1 MLQKSPA
8 SPDSASET
16 APDSDVAA
24 VLASGRR
31 HPRRRL
37 IAIGAAVL
45 AVLAAAGFW
54 LTSGSGGSAVTYT
67 TQPVTSGDL
76 TVNVVATGTVQPT
89 NQVSISSELSGTVRT
104 VLVDYNQTVKQGQV
118 LAQLD
123 TDKLNANLAL
133 AKATLAARQA
143 DVLQAQATVDQTA
156 AVLTRTI
163 DLAGRGVSASQT
175 LETAQA
181 DSDRAKAA
189 LASAKANQQIAEA
202 NVSIAETDLSKSEIK
217 SPIDGV
223 VLSRAVDP
231 GQIVASSLSAPVLF
245 TLAEDLSEMQLQV
258 GIDEADMGKVKQGDT
273 ATFTVEAF
281 PGKKFPATI
290 SEIRYSPATVEGVVT
305 YTAVL
310 TVDNAEL
317 LLRPGM
323 TATAEITVET
333 VKDAIL
339 VPNAALRYAP
349 PVTTTTSRQGA
360 GLLGLLMPARPSR
373 QQPTATG
380 ADGTRRLYVLR
391 DGEPV
396 AVSVKVGAS
405 DGTHTVVTGDLTTK
419 DVVIVGSKT
428 AS

>member
-1 MLQKSPA
+1 M
-8 SPDSASET
+8 
-16 APDSDVAA
+16 
-24 VLASGRR
+24 LASGRK

-104 VLVDYNQTVKQGQV
+104 VLVDYNETVKQGQV

-156 AVLTRTI
+156 AVLARTT

-305 YTAVL
+305 YKAVL

-317 LLRPGM
+317 LLRPGH
-323 TATAEITVET
+323 
-333 VKDAIL
+333 DRDGRDHRRDGQGRD
-339 VPNAALRYAP
+339 PRSQRRAALRPAGDDHDVAARGWPPRSAHAGAAEPAAANGNRCRRHAP
-349 PVTTTTSRQGA
+349 PLRAARRRAGGGVGQG
-360 GLLGLLMPARPSR
+360 
-373 QQPTATG
+373 
-380 ADGTRRLYVLR
+380 RRLRRHAY
-391 DGEPV
+391 G
-396 AVSVKVGAS
+396 
-405 DGTHTVVTGDLTTK
+405 GDR
-419 DVVIVGSKT
+419 
-428 AS
+428 